1 MNSSRV
7 TVTVAHTVRVFIVR
21 LPLDSFLRSC
31 GYFTPHLYLMESRTY
46 EPAPAFSRGAA
57 TECSPG
63 RKPGV
68 GVVLETEPRKGRE
81 ILNDSFAPTGLRSCR
96 KKTPGS
102 RPGLHSVAAPRLHIM
117 KTPVLRQGA
126 KSRVFNVLK
135 GYNLFHVDKR
145 TN

>member
-68 GVVLETEPRKGRE
+68 GVVFGNRAPKGRK
-81 ILNDSFAPTGLRSCR
+81 IPNGSFAPPGLKSCP

-102 RPGLHSVAAPRLHIM
+102 RPGLHADAAPRLFIFCFGQLDFM
-117 KTPVLRQGA
+117 NLRRH
-126 KSRVFNVLK
+126 SR
-135 GYNLFHVDKR
+135 
-145 TN
+145 

>member
-68 GVVLETEPRKGRE
+68 GVVLETEPRRGERFRTVLSPLIGNRSGDDEARE
-81 ILNDSFAPTGLRSCR
+81 E
-96 KKTPGS
+96 
-102 RPGLHSVAAPRLHIM
+102 
-117 KTPVLRQGA
+117 
-126 KSRVFNVLK
+126 
-135 GYNLFHVDKR
+135 
-145 TN
+145 